1 LQKGPF
7 SSQIRDMLDS
17 FKNSLTKIT
26 DLTILFASIFT
37 FLAFITPKEISIE
50 PLERANENISFSQ
63 SELRST
69 IEALSENQEKID
81 SIQRSINQL
90 NSRLSGLD
98 PELDS
103 AQLEELAKEIDSA
116 TLNLVREQSATN
128 DFEQDIASL
137 EASIDAER
145 AKIKS
150 FEDRL
155 QSSKSISWVQPVR
168 NNVEA
173 LANAAGMDG
182 ILAGFAAL
190 IFCLVC
196 KRRKDWF
203 KKIFRIFYK

>member
-1 LQKGPF
+1 
-7 SSQIRDMLDS
+7 MLDS
-17 FKNSLTKIT
+17 FKNSLTKVT

-50 PLERANENISFSQ
+50 PLERANENISYSQ

-69 IEALSENQEKID
+69 IQALSENQEKID
-81 SIQRSINQL
+81 SIQRAINQL

-103 AQLEELAKEIDSA
+103 VQVEDLVKEIDSA
-116 TLNLVREQSATN
+116 TLNLAREQSVTN
-128 DFEQDIASL
+128 DFKQDIASL

-145 AKIKS
+145 AKIRS

-203 KKIFRIFYK
+203 KRIFRIFYK

>member
-1 LQKGPF
+1 
-7 SSQIRDMLDS
+7 MLDS

-69 IEALSENQEKID
+69 IEALSENQEKIY

>member
-1 LQKGPF
+1 
-7 SSQIRDMLDS
+7 M
-17 FKNSLTKIT
+17 
-26 DLTILFASIFT
+26 
-37 FLAFITPKEISIE
+37 
-50 PLERANENISFSQ
+50 
-63 SELRST
+63 
-69 IEALSENQEKID
+69 
-81 SIQRSINQL
+81 
-90 NSRLSGLD
+90 
-98 PELDS
+98 
-103 AQLEELAKEIDSA
+103 
-116 TLNLVREQSATN
+116 NLVREQSATN

>member
-1 LQKGPF
+1 
-7 SSQIRDMLDS
+7 MLDS

-69 IEALSENQEKID
+69 IEALSENQEKIY

-103 AQLEELAKEIDSA
+103 AQLEDLAKEIDSA

-155 QSSKSISWVQPVR
+155 QSSKSISWIQPVR

-203 KKIFRIFYK
+203 KQIFRIFFK

>member
-1 LQKGPF
+1 
-7 SSQIRDMLDS
+7 MLDS

-103 AQLEELAKEIDSA
+103 VQVEDLVKEIDSA
-116 TLNLVREQSATN
+116 TLNLAREQSVTN
-128 DFEQDIASL
+128 DFKQDIASL

-150 FEDRL
+150 FEERL

>member
-1 LQKGPF
+1 
-7 SSQIRDMLDS
+7 MLDS

-69 IEALSENQEKID
+69 IEALSKNKEKID

>member
-1 LQKGPF
+1 
-7 SSQIRDMLDS
+7 MLDS

-69 IEALSENQEKID
+69 IEALSENQEKIY

-103 AQLEELAKEIDSA
+103 AQLEDLAKEIDSA

>member
-1 LQKGPF
+1 
-7 SSQIRDMLDS
+7 MLDS

-50 PLERANENISFSQ
+50 PLERANENISYSQ

-69 IEALSENQEKID
+69 IQALSENQEKID
-81 SIQRSINQL
+81 SIQRAINQL

-103 AQLEELAKEIDSA
+103 VQVEDLVKEIDSA
-116 TLNLVREQSATN
+116 TLNLAREQSASN

>member
-1 LQKGPF
+1 
-7 SSQIRDMLDS
+7 MLDS
-17 FKNSLTKIT
+17 FKNSLTKVT

-50 PLERANENISFSQ
+50 PLERANENISYSQ

-69 IEALSENQEKID
+69 IQALSENQEKID
-81 SIQRSINQL
+81 SIQRAINQL

-137 EASIDAER
+137 EVSIDAER

-150 FEDRL
+150 FEERL

>member
-1 LQKGPF
+1 
-7 SSQIRDMLDS
+7 MLDS

-190 IFCLVC
+190 IFCLVF

-203 KKIFRIFYK
+203 KQIFRIFFK

>member
-1 LQKGPF
+1 
-7 SSQIRDMLDS
+7 MLDS

-69 IEALSENQEKID
+69 IEALSKNQEKID

-103 AQLEELAKEIDSA
+103 AQLEDLAKEIDLA

-137 EASIDAER
+137 EASIDAEQ